1 MGLRGR
7 HSFRQRVANAF
18 CQFDFE
24 HARLFVDGGN
34 AFFVEGEQNKCRQGI
49 AGHGHDRHEHFKQC
63 CAVGLQK
70 CASFVA
76 GT

>member
-34 AFFVEGEQNKCRQGI
+34 AFFVD
-49 AGHGHDRHEHFKQC
+49 GHVQSMRYEELTYQAKPN
-63 CAVGLQK
+63 AWIWW
-70 CASFVA
+70 
-76 GT
+76 